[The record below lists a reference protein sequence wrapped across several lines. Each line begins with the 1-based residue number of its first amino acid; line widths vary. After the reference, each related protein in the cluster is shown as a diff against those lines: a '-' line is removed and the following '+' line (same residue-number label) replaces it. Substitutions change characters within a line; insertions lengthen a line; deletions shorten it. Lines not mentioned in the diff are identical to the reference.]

1 MAAWRV
7 PASMLRRLR
16 PTARPPEP
24 PPRDGA
30 AFRRRHNIPLCSAAW
45 KDSSGP
51 GPNSQGGSE
60 EAARNPASQDLTV
73 AERRIVELHAAA
85 CAAGQLNYVYPA
97 TATWCSHRGPT
108 CREASAAAQLVDT
121 VHMVKS
127 MLKIHPKRSSSI
139 HIFMCDNNFICSPSN

>member
-73 AERRIVELHAAA
+73 ADTRSRLR
-85 CAAGQLNYVYPA
+85 CWPA
-97 TATWCSHRGPT
+97 KLGGPSWPT
-108 CREASAAAQLVDT
+108 CREASPVAQPVDT

-139 HIFMCDNNFICSPSN
+139 HVFMCDNNFISVLCLIEPY

>member
-73 AERRIVELHAAA
+73 AERRIVDYGYVVFTQGTHLQRGQCCGSA
-85 CAAGQLNYVYPA
+85 CRHCPYGQIN
-97 TATWCSHRGPT
+97 
-108 CREASAAAQLVDT
+108 
-121 VHMVKS
+121 VKDPS
-127 MLKIHPKRSSSI
+127 KKKQFNSY
-139 HIFMCDNNFICSPSN
+139 FMCDNFISVLHLIEPY